1 MADTNQEELDLNNQ
15 TQWEAFKSWQ
25 FPSTAHTV
33 AIVLLCLLFKGLP
46 IAILMYPF
54 AFLVAKTKYRNLY
67 LAIYILSALV
77 GIPALIAL
85 SA

>member
-1 MADTNQEELDLNNQ
+1 MADTNSEEPELSSL
-15 TQWEAFKSWQ
+15 TQWEAFKNWQ

-33 AIVLLCLLFKGLP
+33 AIILLCLLCKGLP

-54 AFLVAKTKYRNLY
+54 AFFIAKTKYRNLY

-77 GIPALIAL
+77 GIPVLIAL